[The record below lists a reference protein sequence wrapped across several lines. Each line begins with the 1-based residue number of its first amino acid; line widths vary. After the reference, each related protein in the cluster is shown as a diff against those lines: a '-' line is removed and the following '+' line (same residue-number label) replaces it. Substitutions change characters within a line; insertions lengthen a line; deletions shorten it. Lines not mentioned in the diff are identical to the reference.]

1 VNRLLGILSS
11 VLLAVSPGLS
21 GERQKISDALW
32 KKAYEKGTVSVIVG
46 LDRKF
51 YGDVDLAVKIL
62 ERELIGTQYRI
73 RGRSINSPSISLEA
87 DIGALLVLDESRLVV
102 QVVEDI
108 LIPVPDLNL
117 RFDGKTQ
124 VK

>member
-1 VNRLLGILSS
+1 
-11 VLLAVSPGLS
+11 
-21 GERQKISDALW
+21 
-32 KKAYEKGTVSVIVG
+32 
-46 LDRKF
+46 
-51 YGDVDLAVKIL
+51 LAVKIL